1 METSFAWKSG
11 NREMPQVTHT
21 SFSLKRL
28 MFLLRKEEIKGKVSV
43 RIQVSDLKK

>member
-1 METSFAWKSG
+1 
-11 NREMPQVTHT
+11 MPQVTHT

-43 RIQVSDLKK
+43 RIQVSDLKQ